1 MTDFSVQTYA
11 KNEDDNMT
19 NIRCLIRVNVFQAL
33 FLSWSFQAFVVGKN
47 MKIQLIV
54 MNCKNRNEAL
64 WHQNDCPNGVEVRSR
79 LSFGPVLVGVAM
91 LV

>member
-1 MTDFSVQTYA
+1 MTDFSVQTQA

-33 FLSWSFQAFVVGKN
+33 FLSWSFQAFKVGKY

-54 MNCKNRNEAL
+54 MNCKNRNETL
-64 WHQNDCPNGVEVRSR
+64 WHQNDCSNCAEVH
-79 LSFGPVLVGVAM
+79 
-91 LV
+91 